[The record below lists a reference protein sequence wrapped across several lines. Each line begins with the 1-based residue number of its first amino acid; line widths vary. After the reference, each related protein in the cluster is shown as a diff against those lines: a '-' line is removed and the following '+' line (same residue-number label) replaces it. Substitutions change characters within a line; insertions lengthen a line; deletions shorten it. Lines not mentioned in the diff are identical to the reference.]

1 LEGRAPQPD
10 APLASGTR
18 FGTYRIERLI
28 GAGGMGS
35 VYEALHVGLKKRV
48 AIKILHSA
56 FANNDEVVARFL
68 REGEAT
74 SRINHPNVVDVTDLG
89 VKDGIPYLVME
100 LLTGE
105 NLAALINRE
114 KVLPV
119 DRSVDLLLPM
129 ISAVGMAHDEGV
141 VHRDLKPDNI
151 FLAKNRLGAT
161 ETKLLDFGISKMVTR
176 SELTTAA
183 SVLGT
188 PHYLSPEQAQALRD
202 IDGRADQYSLAVIL
216 YRLVTGA
223 LPVGGGDVVLDVL
236 IAVAQ
241 GRVRP
246 PRAVRSDLPEAL
258 ERVIMRGLA
267 TSPKDRYPHTH
278 LMGFDLLPFAS
289 DEGRALW
296 RGHFAL
302 RVAELTGDV
311 KTQLLSGL
319 SSPPPPRLVP
329 PASVS
334 PARVTPTGAAT
345 ASAGGVLASGG
356 PAGAASAGAGS
367 WAAAPAGPAAT
378 APPYAGGPS
387 APPAAGPLVGPS
399 PVSSGV
405 VISRH
410 TPMGGVP
417 VVALSPHSMPVA
429 GPGRPTPAPQL
440 GPAASSGPPGPG
452 GPQGARGP
460 QARVPVGAA
469 QPIGAAASAARPRTL
484 SDAELA
490 DTTGPGL
497 THEERALYG
506 SRSSAGVLAGALVV
520 ASIVI
525 VGALWWSS
533 AKDAPVA
540 IPVAP
545 IATYRI
551 HVRTEPAEAEL
562 LLDGQ
567 RKGQGTLSLELPADA
582 QEHRLEVRAP
592 GYSPESL
599 VFRQGSVPPDVIRLQ
614 KAP

>member
-1 LEGRAPQPD
+1 MEGRAPQPD

-100 LLTGE
+100 LLSGE
-105 NLAALINRE
+105 SLAALINRE

-119 DRSVDLLLPM
+119 DRAVDLLLPM

-289 DEGRALW
+289 EEGRAVW

-311 KTQLLSGL
+311 KTQVLGGL
-319 SSPPPPRLVP
+319 SSAPPPRLVP
-329 PASVS
+329 TASVG
-334 PARVTPTGAAT
+334 PGRVTPTG
-345 ASAGGVLASGG
+345 
-356 PAGAASAGAGS
+356 SAGASGVVV
-367 WAAAPAGPAAT
+367 AAGLSGAVPVGASGPVPLGAGASGPVPFGAPAGPG
-378 APPYAGGPS
+378 AGLG
-387 APPAAGPLVGPS
+387 PAAGAVG
-399 PVSSGV
+399 SGA

-417 VVALSPHSMPVA
+417 VMALSPHSMPVA
-429 GPGRPTPAPQL
+429 APGRPTPAPQS
-440 GPAASSGPPGPG
+440 PAASGGAAGPR
-452 GPQGARGP
+452 GPQG
-460 QARVPVGAA
+460 RVPAGAT
-469 QPIGAAASAARPRTL
+469 QPIGAAAAARPRTL

-506 SRSSAGVLAGALVV
+506 SRSSAGVLAAALVV
-520 ASIVI
+520 ASAVI

-533 AKDAPVA
+533 RKDAPVA

-545 IATYRI
+545 VATYRI
-551 HVRTEPAEAEL
+551 HLRTEPPEAEL
-562 LLDGQ
+562 VLDGE
-567 RKGQGTLSLELPADA
+567 RRGQGALSLELPADDR
-582 QEHRLEVRAP
+582 EHRLEVRAP
-592 GYSPESL
+592 GYSPTSL
-599 VFRQGSVPPDVIRLQ
+599 VFKQGSVPPDVIRLQ